1 MYVSANG
8 KRTWVEITEPM
19 LRAYVTWKTGPLFHG
34 GGVQEPNRAPLGCGN
49 EVLQH
54 PTTSLCRKRA
64 ASPEHVSGDN
74 AESMMAQTY
83 GFNSFMKTKSM
94 ANVQKSSQSHDTNGG
109 ESPRTGLKGAFKKK
123 KGMAYFYNPYS

>member
-1 MYVSANG
+1 MGVESRSPAG
-8 KRTWVEITEPM
+8 HLWVVAMKFCNIPPHHFAE
-19 LRAYVTWKTGPLFHG
+19 
-34 GGVQEPNRAPLGCGN
+34 
-49 EVLQH
+49 
-54 PTTSLCRKRA
+54 RA